1 MATFKSGVLSGS
13 DFLNTPKG
21 EEFLNR
27 LESEQSTLISQ
38 IQLQNRK
45 FLSKE
50 LFDSIQKRVDQ
61 EIKPKINAML
71 QNMQG
76 GSGGEPGSP
85 VSPGSDKYE
94 FRDLKRDLEGI

>member
-1 MATFKSGVLSGS
+1 MVTFKDGVLSGS

-27 LESEQSTLISQ
+27 LENEQGTLISQ
-38 IQLQNRK
+38 LQLQNRK

-50 LFDSIQKRVDQ
+50 LFDAIQKQVDA

-71 QNMQG
+71 
-76 GSGGEPGSP
+76 
-85 VSPGSDKYE
+85 
-94 FRDLKRDLEGI
+94 